1 MMRPKPHRGQYKIER
16 LRERKAVTIALGFTC
31 IDGVV
36 LAADRQITKEGGLK
50 YEQDKILFGGTISG
64 DMKVDFAL
72 AYAGSPDLAK
82 NLLDQIGLSVLG
94 VCNGDVFARSSFEN
108 AIRQVLTPKDTRG
121 LETLITFGGPNIRA
135 FMFRTRET
143 RIVSARVDFIGA
155 GDSSVL
161 RYLADL
167 VSVDP
172 PFNLLYGKI
181 LAAYLVSVANRY
193 IDGCG
198 FGPDVA
204 FIGMDGNFQ
213 RVPKKE
219 LDSYSSEF
227 KEVEKGLA
235 HSLSL
240 L

>member
-1 MMRPKPHRGQYKIER
+1 MIRPKPHRGQYKIER

-31 IDGVV
+31 VDGVV

-50 YEQDKILFGGTISG
+50 YEQDKILFGGTIG
-64 DMKVDFAL
+64 GNMTVDFAL

-82 NLLDQIGLSVLG
+82 NLLDQIGFVVLD
-94 VCNGDVFARSSFEN
+94 VCNETVFARSSFEN
-108 AIRQVLTPKDTRG
+108 AIRQVLTPKDTKG
-121 LETLITFGGPNIRA
+121 LETLIIFGGPNIRP

-143 RIVSARVDFIGA
+143 RIVSAKMEFIGV

-167 VSVDP
+167 VLIDSQ
-172 PFNLLYGKI
+172 PFNLLYGKS

-204 FIGMDGNFQ
+204 FIDREFQ

-219 LDSYSSEF
+219 VDSCAEQF
-227 KEVEKGLA
+227 KDMERSLA
-235 HSLSL
+235 HALGNL
-240 L
+240 